1 MAMIG
6 AIITIIFG
14 ILVLAFPG
22 FLRWTIG
29 LYLVLTGLLGLF
41 GAL

>member
-1 MAMIG
+1 MAVIG

-14 ILVLAFPG
+14 ILVLAFPA

-29 LYLVLTGLLGLF
+29 LYLILTGILALF